1 MKLALVEKL
10 LCLPVVHLQCI
21 SFTNSYFDSAP
32 GEFYALGMK
41 RKILTLILAITS
53 CTVSPVNAA
62 TVTEKITYNKKTVV
76 TYTVVDS
83 LTLDPNGCKDV
94 YIKYSID
101 KTFFYPNAYVMFGL
115 YSKDNNEAQ
124 SIYVEPGNGKGAQ
137 GKDAWVGEKEMVFCG
152 KAKSYVNEY
161 GDKVVAPA
169 FPKGKYTFTARL
181 TVLKPKLV
189 TTPAKEIIFTVK

>member
-1 MKLALVEKL
+1 MNKKL
-10 LCLPVVHLQCI
+10 I
-21 SFTNSYFDSAP
+21 S
-32 GEFYALGMK
+32 
-41 RKILTLILAITS
+41 IIVAIS
-53 CTVSPVNAA
+53 CCNIPTASAA

-124 SIYVEPGNGKGAQ
+124 SIYVQPGNGKGAQ

-169 FPKGKYTFTARL
+169 FTKGKYTFAARL
-181 TVLKPKLV
+181 TILKPKLV
-189 TTPAKEIIFTVK
+189 TTPSKEIIFTVK